1 MTTTESQLQLRG
13 FAASPGVVEGTAYA
27 IVDTEP
33 DISGV
38 SDPGPAF
45 TAAAAASAEQ
55 LTNLAVSAESAGRA
69 EAAEILSAQA
79 LMAADPML
87 ADEVQNR
94 IASGVP
100 LGDALSEASEN
111 VITMLLESGSEYLAE
126 RAADVREI
134 VRRIM
139 NNLAGEEPRSLA
151 SLSAPAIVVA
161 AALTAA
167 DISAMDPATTI
178 GLVTEGGG
186 PTGHVAVIARSL
198 AIPAVVG
205 LADALTHIENGTSL
219 ILDGGSGEVVL
230 NPDEATLSEL
240 RARAVR
246 RAEMADAAEAYRG
259 QAITFGDRSMS
270 IAANVGNVADIEGA
284 AAQSSD
290 GVGLFRTEFLF
301 LSSDRPPTEEEQ
313 VEVYTKAAASFDHP
327 VVIRTFDIGGDKP
340 APYLD
345 IPPEENPFLGVRG
358 IRLYEDYEQLARTQ
372 ARAILRAATAGDV
385 WAMAPMVATVDDM
398 KMVRGIFDRAR
409 AELQDE
415 GVAIGDIRIGAMVEV
430 PSLAL
435 NARAAAAHV
444 DFFSIGTNDLT
455 QYTLAADRTSGA
467 LAKYGD
473 AADPGVLK
481 LCAMTARAA
490 NERGISVS
498 VCGEAAA
505 DPVLAL
511 LFAAMGMDKLSV
523 AAGSVNQI
531 KMTVDQANPT
541 ALAPL
546 LDACLEA
553 SSSEEVRGLVAEAV
567 PS

>member
-1 MTTTESQLQLRG
+1 MTTTGSQLQLRG

-27 IVDTEP
+27 IVDSEP

-38 SDPGPAF
+38 TDPGPAF

-55 LTNLAVSAESAGRA
+55 LTNLAASAESAGRA

-87 ADEVQNR
+87 ADEVQGR
-94 IASGVP
+94 IAAGVA
-100 LGDALSEASEN
+100 LGDALVEASEN

-134 VRRIM
+134 VRRILS
-139 NNLAGEEPRSLA
+139 NLAGEEPRSLA
-151 SLSAPAIVVA
+151 ALTDPAIVVA
-161 AALTAA
+161 STLTAA

-205 LADALTHIENGTSL
+205 LAGALTHIENGTAL
-219 ILDGGSGEVVL
+219 IIDGSSGEVVV
-230 NPDEATLSEL
+230 NADDATRSDLQ
-240 RARAVR
+240 ARAAR
-246 RAEMADAAEAYRG
+246 RVEMAKAAEAYRG
-259 QAITFGDRSMS
+259 KAITYGERAMS

-284 AAQSSD
+284 TAQESD
-290 GVGLFRTEFLF
+290 GIGLFRTEFLF
-301 LSSDRPPTEEEQ
+301 LSSDRPPTEAEQ
-313 VEVYTKAAASFDHP
+313 VAVYTQAASSFEHP

-358 IRLYEDYEQLARTQ
+358 IRLYEDHEQLARTQ
-372 ARAILRAATAGDV
+372 ARAILRAAAGGDV

-398 KMVRGIFDRAR
+398 KMVRAIFDRAR
-409 AELQDE
+409 SELEEE
-415 GVAIGDIRIGAMVEV
+415 GVAMGPIRLGAMVEV

-531 KMTVDQANPT
+531 KMTVDQANPS

-546 LDACLEA
+546 LEACLEA